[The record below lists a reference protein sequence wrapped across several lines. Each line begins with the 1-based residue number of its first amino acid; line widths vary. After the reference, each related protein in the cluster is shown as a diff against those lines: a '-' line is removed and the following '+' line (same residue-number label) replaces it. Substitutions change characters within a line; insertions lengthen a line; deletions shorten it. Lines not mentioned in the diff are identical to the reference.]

1 MWTLNSLRLLCAEP
15 TWSVLV
21 TRLESRGGHLG
32 SRGAA
37 QARQGRRAGQAHA
50 PSLCP
55 GPGPRAGRGLVLL
68 GCGCRGV
75 HTAGPSVACSVS
87 GLTRGRWGPGHLG
100 QSPPS
105 RRRAPRERWLRRPSL
120 GMWTA
125 EEGQQQGL
133 GTRSHWA
140 RPGGQARAP
149 RPPPPSLLIPSPT
162 CAVRPSWGGWRRG
175 AAGKETCPGQQPQQP
190 RRAFTGFHPA

>member
-1 MWTLNSLRLLCAEP
+1 MWTLNSPRLLCAEP

-37 QARQGRRAGQAHA
+37 QARRGRRTGQAHA

-105 RRRAPRERWLRRPSL
+105 RRCAPRERWLRRPSL

-162 CAVRPSWGGWRRG
+162 
-175 AAGKETCPGQQPQQP
+175 
-190 RRAFTGFHPA
+190 